1 MNFQFLKYEA
11 KDGVATITLNRP
23 DVYNALN
30 DGITY
35 ELQDALKAV
44 AKDEQVRVVIL
55 TGEGKAFC
63 SGQDLKAA
71 AKENRSFMDS
81 LNKRFNPII
90 RAMRSLQKP
99 IVCKLNGVAAGAGCS
114 LALACDLIVASEEAT
129 LIEIFVNIGLV
140 PDSGSSYFLPRLV
153 GMAKAFELCSMG
165 SRVKAKEAFEL
176 GLINKVVPADQ
187 LDAATKEY
195 TDYFAQAP
203 TKAIGLIKKMLNKSA
218 TSSLDDMLE
227 YEAYCQEIAGS
238 SYDHKEG
245 VTAFL
250 EKRKAKFLGK

>member
-1 MNFQFLKYEA
+1 M
-11 KDGVATITLNRP
+11 
-23 DVYNALN
+23 
-30 DGITY
+30 
-35 ELQDALKAV
+35 
-44 AKDEQVRVVIL
+44 
-55 TGEGKAFC
+55 
-63 SGQDLKAA
+63 S
-71 AKENRSFMDS
+71 
-81 LNKRFNPII
+81 
-90 RAMRSLQKP
+90 
-99 IVCKLNGVAAGAGCS
+99 
-114 LALACDLIVASEEAT
+114 
-129 LIEIFVNIGLV
+129 
-140 PDSGSSYFLPRLV
+140 
-153 GMAKAFELCSMG
+153 KAFELCSMG

-176 GLINKVVPADQ
+176 GLVTKVVPADQ
-187 LDAATKEY
+187 LDSTTKEY